1 MRAAHK
7 NIQPAPQWHSR
18 FIMILLKWFITI
30 LLKWFI
36 MIIINHFR
44 RIVINLEHHWQCRL
58 YIFSLWYP
66 YTVAHVQPITTFII
80 VLLVSQHWNS
90 TNWYLPPIST
100 TLNQKEAIRK
110 KFKMGSKRR
119 SKRGFKRGFKKG
131 LQSGIQKRLENSE
144 VTKWYFNS
152 KNNW

>member
-1 MRAAHK
+1 
-7 NIQPAPQWHSR
+7 
-18 FIMILLKWFITI
+18 
-30 LLKWFI
+30 
-36 MIIINHFR
+36 
-44 RIVINLEHHWQCRL
+44 
-58 YIFSLWYP
+58 
-66 YTVAHVQPITTFII
+66 
-80 VLLVSQHWNS
+80 
-90 TNWYLPPIST
+90 LPPIST

-110 KFKMGSKRR
+110 KIKMG